1 VTSAPRRP
9 GASVRVK
16 LALSYAAIVVVAGVA
31 MFAMGF
37 LLLRYV
43 PPGNLTIPRGYVP
56 NRTDLMNVYVKY
68 VWWALTLL
76 TILGVA
82 GGWLLAGRM
91 LRPLDRIT
99 EAARRVRDGDLGHRI
114 ALPGRRDELTELAD
128 AFDDMVARVQHTV
141 DEQRRFAA
149 NASHELRTPLAVIR
163 TMLEVAQAAPEQQ
176 DMDALLHRI
185 DEMNE
190 RSITLTEALLTLANV
205 EQRPLE
211 LRPVDLADIAADA
224 IDTVRTDGT
233 RIRIDTEL
241 TPATTTGDA
250 ALLTQLAVNLLGNA
264 IVHNDPGGG
273 FVRVMTGPTPEGA
286 ELIVLNSG
294 AHLDPAAV
302 ATYTE
307 PFVRGAGRTRSTSGG
322 VGLGLAIVASIV
334 RAHGGRLELAAR
346 DEGGL
351 RVRVVIPTA
360 RVRPS

>member
-1 VTSAPRRP
+1 MTSAARRP

-16 LALSYAAIVVVAGVA
+16 LALSYAAIVLVAGVA
-31 MFAMGF
+31 MFAVGF

-43 PPGNLTIPRGYVP
+43 PPGNLTIPNGYVP
-56 NRTDLMNVYVKY
+56 NRNDMTAVYVKY

-76 TILGVA
+76 TILGVV

-91 LRPLDRIT
+91 LRPLDRIAD
-99 EAARRVRDGDLGHRI
+99 AARRVRDGDLGHRI
-114 ALPGRRDELTELAD
+114 ALPGRRDELTDLAD

-176 DMDALLHRI
+176 DMDALLRRI

-211 LRPVDLADIAADA
+211 RREVDLADIAADA
-224 IDTVRTDGT
+224 IDTARTDGT
-233 RIRIDTEL
+233 RIQLDAEL
-241 TPATTTGDA
+241 APAMTTGDA

-264 IVHNDPGGG
+264 IVHNDPDGG
-273 FVRVMTGPTPEGA
+273 FVRITTAPTPDGA
-286 ELIVLNSG
+286 ELVVVNSG
-294 AHLDPAAV
+294 PRLDPATV
-302 ATYTE
+302 ATFTE
-307 PFVRGAGRTRSTSGG
+307 PFVRGAGRTRGGSGG

-334 RAHGGRLELAAR
+334 RAHGGRLELTAR

-351 RVRVVIPTA
+351 RVRVVIPG
-360 RVRPS
+360 R